1 MTRQQMSNENR
12 ITALYCRLSRDDEL
26 TGDSNSITNQKA
38 ILAKYAEDNGFR
50 NIEYYVDDGWSGTN
64 FDRPD
69 FQRMIADMDAGKI
82 STIIVKDMSRLG
94 RDYLK
99 VGYYT
104 EIAFPDAEVRFIAI
118 SNGVDSANQQDSDFT
133 PFLNIINEWY
143 AKDTSKKIRAVF
155 KSKGMS
161 GKPLTTIP
169 PYGYMKDPND
179 KSHWIIDPIAAPVV
193 KQIFEMCVAGYG
205 PTQIARELTKQR
217 VVIPR
222 VHATINGIHISDS
235 AMMLDKY
242 KWHQATV
249 VNILQK
255 EEYLGCVVNF
265 RSERK
270 SYKCKKSIEKDR
282 SEWQIFDN
290 AHEAIIDRATFDIVQ
305 RIRNGRRKRA
315 SLGDMGMLTGLLY
328 CGDCGAKMYQVRGQG
343 WEHSKEYFTCA
354 SYRKATGECTS
365 HQIRNV
371 VIEQIVLQ
379 QLRKIFVYAN
389 DDESKFVEMI
399 RKQKAVEQGK
409 KLREEKREYEK
420 AKQRAEQLDTIIQRL
435 YEDNICGKVSDE
447 RYAKMVANYE
457 AEQQA
462 LNTRITEL
470 QETLRAEQQAAWQI
484 SSFLQQ
490 VKKHTEITELNATIL
505 RELISKIKVYNAHK
519 DASGKRVQRITI
531 EYNFIGEIY
540 IPDEEQKETA

>member
-26 TGDSNSITNQKA
+26 AGDSNSITNQKA

-50 NIEYYVDDGWSGTN
+50 NIAYYVDDGWSGTN

-118 SNGVDSANQQDSDFT
+118 SNGVDSTNQQDSDFT

-179 KSHWIIDPIAAPVV
+179 KSHWIIDPVAAPVV

-205 PTQIARELTKQR
+205 PTHIARELTKQR

-222 VHATINGIHISDS
+222 IHAATNGIHIS
-235 AMMLDKY
+235 
-242 KWHQATV
+242 
-249 VNILQK
+249 
-255 EEYLGCVVNF
+255 
-265 RSERK
+265 
-270 SYKCKKSIEKDR
+270 
-282 SEWQIFDN
+282 
-290 AHEAIIDRATFDIVQ
+290 
-305 RIRNGRRKRA
+305 
-315 SLGDMGMLTGLLY
+315 
-328 CGDCGAKMYQVRGQG
+328 
-343 WEHSKEYFTCA
+343 
-354 SYRKATGECTS
+354 
-365 HQIRNV
+365 
-371 VIEQIVLQ
+371 
-379 QLRKIFVYAN
+379 
-389 DDESKFVEMI
+389 ES
-399 RKQKAVEQGK
+399 
-409 KLREEKREYEK
+409 
-420 AKQRAEQLDTIIQRL
+420 D
-435 YEDNICGKVSDE
+435 
-447 RYAKMVANYE
+447 
-457 AEQQA
+457 
-462 LNTRITEL
+462 
-470 QETLRAEQQAAWQI
+470 
-484 SSFLQQ
+484 
-490 VKKHTEITELNATIL
+490 
-505 RELISKIKVYNAHK
+505 
-519 DASGKRVQRITI
+519 
-531 EYNFIGEIY
+531 
-540 IPDEEQKETA
+540 

>member
-26 TGDSNSITNQKA
+26 AGDSNSITNQKA

-50 NIEYYVDDGWSGTN
+50 NIAYYVDDGWSGTN

-118 SNGVDSANQQDSDFT
+118 SNGVDSTNQQDSDFT

-179 KSHWIIDPIAAPVV
+179 KSHWIIDPVAAPVV

-205 PTQIARELTKQR
+205 PTHIARELTKQR

-222 VHATINGIHISDS
+222 IHAATNGIHISESD
-235 AMMLDKY
+235 MQKNKY

-270 SYKCKKSIEKDR
+270 SYKCKKSIGKDC

-290 AHEAIIDRATFDIVQ
+290 AHEAIIDKATFDIVQ

-343 WEHSKEYFTCA
+343 WAHDKEYFTCA
-354 SYRKATGECTS
+354 TYRKRKGECTS

-371 VIEQIVLQ
+371 VIEQIVLE
-379 QLRKIFVYAN
+379 QLRKIFVYATE
-389 DDESKFVEMI
+389 DEGKFADMI

-409 KLREEKREYEK
+409 KLRKKNASMKKRSSAQSSSIPSSRGYMRTTS
-420 AKQRAEQLDTIIQRL
+420 AARCRMSDMQRWLQATKPNRKRSTCASQNFKKHSVQSNRQHGKSPHSCSRSKSIQR
-435 YEDNICGKVSDE
+435 
-447 RYAKMVANYE
+447 
-457 AEQQA
+457 
-462 LNTRITEL
+462 
-470 QETLRAEQQAAWQI
+470 
-484 SSFLQQ
+484 
-490 VKKHTEITELNATIL
+490 
-505 RELISKIKVYNAHK
+505 
-519 DASGKRVQRITI
+519 
-531 EYNFIGEIY
+531 
-540 IPDEEQKETA
+540 